1 MSHRHVEWL
10 EALGLVASLACAGS
24 TPEPA
29 LGSAEAGDA
38 DVTRYRLLLRANP
51 VDPGLAFRCYGA
63 CQQRGT
69 PESYVDCLAECP
81 GFERTQG
88 VACTP
93 AEVPP
98 VAACFTARAVPRAS
112 EPDPNVV
119 VVAVIAD
126 VALVVGLAAVCAS
139 QTEPC
144 GNAGAGLVP

>member
-1 MSHRHVEWL
+1 MSRRHAEWL
-10 EALGLVASLACAGS
+10 AALGLAASVACAGS
-24 TPEPA
+24 RQEPA
-29 LGSAEAGDA
+29 LGGAGSGDA

-63 CQQRGT
+63 CQQRET
-69 PESYVDCLAECP
+69 PESYIECLAECP
-81 GFERTQG
+81 GFERTPG

-98 VAACFTARAVPRAS
+98 VAACFTAREVPRAS

-119 VVAVIAD
+119 VVAVIAE

-139 QTEPC
+139 QAEPC
-144 GNAGAGLVP
+144 AYAGAGLVP